1 MGWWWKFQ
9 NRISDQFGF
18 SRIREEVASRLAS
31 RILMQE
37 GDIANHIKDRDMS
50 IVGAGIIPST
60 KIPESDLVVADGAL
74 RACLER
80 RIIPEFIVTDL
91 DGYVSDVIW
100 ATEHGSK
107 VIVHCHGDNMA
118 ALYQYSSHLRP
129 VCITSTYPSAD
140 TSCWGGFTDGDRA
153 LMMLLSLGCKSAR
166 LVGFDFSRIGD
177 YSGDYSPRKLEKL
190 EWAQKIVN
198 ECMAR
203 SGSVSLA

>member
-1 MGWWWKFQ
+1 
-9 NRISDQFGF
+9 
-18 SRIREEVASRLAS
+18 
-31 RILMQE
+31 MQE
-37 GDIANHIKDRDMS
+37 GDIASHVKDRDMA

-80 RIIPEFIVTDL
+80 GIIPEFIVTDL

-118 ALYQYSSHLRP
+118 ALYQYSSHIRP

-153 LMMLLSLGCKSAR
+153 LMMLLSLDCKSAR
-166 LVGFDFSRIGD
+166 VVGFDFSRIGD

>member
-1 MGWWWKFQ
+1 MSWWWEFQ
-9 NRISDQFGF
+9 SRISDQFGF

-37 GDIANHIKDRDMS
+37 GDIASHILDRDMA

-60 KIPESDLVVADGAL
+60 KIPELDLVVADGAL

-80 RIIPEFIVTDL
+80 GIVPEFIVTDL

-118 ALYQYSSHLRP
+118 ALYQYSSHIRP
-129 VCITSTYPSAD
+129 VCITSTYPSVD